1 MCILPR
7 DSVVDAVVVRERFN
21 LSCAAS
27 ETIRSPTRS
36 SHIDAVRESENA
48 FWRFL
53 FFRVFD
59 IGDASLTPPVNDLSK
74 TAPTEFMA
82 GGKKLSPHRSLP
94 ERTSISFRKLRKLI
108 SNSDANSNYHGA

>member
-1 MCILPR
+1 HGIQLWMPW
-7 DSVVDAVVVRERFN
+7 SFRESFN

-36 SHIDAVRESENA
+36 SHIHAVRESENA

-59 IGDASLTPPVNDLSK
+59 IGDASLLP
-74 TAPTEFMA
+74 A
-82 GGKKLSPHRSLP
+82 GKAKAR
-94 ERTSISFRKLRKLI
+94 
-108 SNSDANSNYHGA
+108 N